1 MPQRS
6 SAKFRRSGPW
16 PQFRQVRDMRPPR
29 TEPTLL
35 RKAAPKAVQHE
46 EGKPMRHTII
56 VTSIL
61 LGMSGATALASPEGT
76 PPERTYTVL
85 IQH

>member
-1 MPQRS
+1 
-6 SAKFRRSGPW
+6 
-16 PQFRQVRDMRPPR
+16 
-29 TEPTLL
+29 
-35 RKAAPKAVQHE
+35 
-46 EGKPMRHTII
+46 MRHTII

-61 LGMSGATALASPEGT
+61 LGMSGAIALASPEGT